1 MGRPIQNE
9 AFTETVRAID
19 LNYVIWNDFCV
30 IISLALCD
38 PDRVWMCVC
47 VCVLGDDASLF
58 ISDPSYAT
66 QVIQHAGPRE
76 GYTLESVDV
85 YVCVH

>member
-1 MGRPIQNE
+1 M
-9 AFTETVRAID
+9 
-19 LNYVIWNDFCV
+19 
-30 IISLALCD
+30 
-38 PDRVWMCVC
+38 C

>member
-1 MGRPIQNE
+1 MTSVLLFLSHSVTQIE
-9 AFTETVRAID
+9 YA
-19 LNYVIWNDFCV
+19 
-30 IISLALCD
+30 
-38 PDRVWMCVC
+38 CVC
-47 VCVLGDDASLF
+47 VCVLGDDVSLF

-76 GYTLESVDV
+76 GYTLESVYVHV

>member
-1 MGRPIQNE
+1 
-9 AFTETVRAID
+9 
-19 LNYVIWNDFCV
+19 
-30 IISLALCD
+30 
-38 PDRVWMCVC
+38 MCVC

-85 YVCVH
+85 YVCIH